1 MAGID
6 LATAEAR
13 LAAYL
18 AAEAKVLAGQRVEID
33 GQSLTRANLEQ
44 IQSGIDRWDAKVKE
58 LSASAAGRG
67 RARTV
72 KAGW

>member
-18 AAEAKVLAGQRVEID
+18 AAEAKVLAGQKVELD

-44 IQSGIDRWDAKVKE
+44 IQAGIATWDARVKN
-58 LSASAAGRG
+58 LSAAATGRN
-67 RARTV
+67 RSRTL
-72 KAGW
+72 APGF

>member
-13 LAAYL
+13 LTAYL

-44 IQSGIDRWDAKVKE
+44 IQSGISIWDARVKE
-58 LSASAAGRG
+58 LTTKASGRG
-67 RARTV
+67 RVRTV
-72 KAGW
+72 SPGW